1 MLNTFEKRIN
11 IKPHLKSWLLLL
23 YKQKRHFVTLWF
35 SWNVSVCVLFVRSTR
50 VCVVYVRQKSLLVC
64 CVALLHIATCQP
76 PPLPRVRVAPYS
88 QVTKL
93 SSETYLLPTCTMP
106 PLSAP
111 GGGEGKDQM
120 WLPPNIG
127 GFLSSFAQTQ
137 KHNKREQIPKVMC
150 RWLKTAWQ
158 LASNGTPTWS
168 DLGGR
173 RLGTANN
180 GDKCRNHNPGVQ
192 FNNRQVQLK

>member
-1 MLNTFEKRIN
+1 MC
-11 IKPHLKSWLLLL
+11 
-23 YKQKRHFVTLWF
+23 
-35 SWNVSVCVLFVRSTR
+35 VSFLCIVYLIVLCMCVRR
-50 VCVVYVRQKSLLVC
+50 VFWCGV
-64 CVALLHIATCQP
+64 LLHIATCQP

-111 GGGEGKDQM
+111 GGTGGQRPKVAATEHW
-120 WLPPNIG
+120 WLPK
-127 GFLSSFAQTQ
+127 FLNAQTQ

-158 LASNGTPTWS
+158 LASNGTPPWA

-173 RLGTANN
+173 GFETANN
-180 GDKCRNHNPGVQ
+180 GDNCRNHNPGVQ

>member
-1 MLNTFEKRIN
+1 MC
-11 IKPHLKSWLLLL
+11 
-23 YKQKRHFVTLWF
+23 
-35 SWNVSVCVLFVRSTR
+35 VSFLCIVYLFVLCMCVRR
-50 VCVVYVRQKSLLVC
+50 VFWCGV
-64 CVALLHIATCQP
+64 LLHIATCQP

-111 GGGEGKDQM
+111 GGRVEGKDQK

-137 KHNKREQIPKVMC
+137 KHNKRAQIPKVMC

-180 GDKCRNHNPGVQ
+180 GDNCRIHNPGVQ